1 MKTYNFTIL
10 KDKLKVAMVTNSLT
24 VLYFIKYK
32 DGNKL
37 GLRRRTVNFKR
48 LDASKIVLNEN
59 DAKKMYEFKIV

>member
-1 MKTYNFTIL
+1 MKFYNFTIVKNGKKTL
-10 KDKLKVAMVTNSLT
+10 MAISSPLAHHVIV
-24 VLYFIKYK
+24 YK